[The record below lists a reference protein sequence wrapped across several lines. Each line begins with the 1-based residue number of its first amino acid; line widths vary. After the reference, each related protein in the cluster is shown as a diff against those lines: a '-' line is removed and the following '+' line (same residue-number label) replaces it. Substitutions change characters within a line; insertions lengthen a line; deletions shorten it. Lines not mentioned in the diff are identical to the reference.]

1 MKLVTDIKKLE
12 LIANEVRQDIIK
24 MLIEAGS
31 GHCAG
36 PLGIADVLVALY
48 FEVLKHNPKS
58 PTWPERDVFLMS
70 NGHCAPA
77 LYATL
82 ARSGYI
88 KLDSLNTL
96 RKLGSDLQGHP
107 ERIKIDGIES
117 TSGPLGCGLSQACGM
132 ALAMQMDNQAHRW
145 VYVLMG
151 DGELNEGNIWE
162 AAMLANK
169 YRLSN
174 ITAIVDRNNI
184 QIDGQT
190 EEVMPLNNLRDKW
203 KSFGWHCIDVNGND
217 LDAVIDALYM
227 AKAVADKPVVILAHT
242 VPGRGVDFME
252 YDYHWHGPITD
263 KKLARE
269 ALKKL
274 RSLNGKIRSGHY
286 D

>member
-1 MKLVTDIKKLE
+1 MKVVTDIKKLE
-12 LIANEVRQDIIK
+12 LIANEIRQDIIE
-24 MLIEAGS
+24 MLIVAGS

-48 FEVLKHNPKS
+48 FEVLNHNPKE
-58 PTWPERDVFLMS
+58 PGWPKRDIFLMS

-82 ARSGYI
+82 AQSGYLQ
-88 KLDSLNTL
+88 KDSLKTL

-107 ERIKIDGIES
+107 ERIKIAGIES

-132 ALAMQMDNQAHRW
+132 ALSMHINDETHRW

-151 DGELNEGNIWE
+151 DGELNEGNVWE

-190 EEVMPLNNLRDKW
+190 EEVMPLDNLRDKW

-217 LDAVIDALYM
+217 MESVIDALYM

-263 KKLARE
+263 KKLAHD
-269 ALKKL
+269 ALLQL
-274 RSLNGKIRSGHY
+274 RTLNGKIRSGHY